1 VTRETN
7 TMPNWAGSCWYYLRF
22 CDPKNRERF
31 AGITAERYFMGKD
44 GVDLYVGGAEH
55 SVLHLLYARFW
66 HQALYDLGLVSSP
79 EPFHKLFHQGMIT
92 GFAYQREDKSLVAI
106 DQVEQAGEERF
117 IEKATGKSVV
127 QTIAKMS
134 KSLKNVVNPDDVV
147 AEYGADTFRLY
158 EMYMGPLEASKP
170 WNTRDTT
177 GLHRFLQRAWRLL
190 VDEETGKLKLR
201 ADPDANTEKL
211 LHRTIAKVGDDIER
225 LAFNTAIAALI
236 KLVNEAGT
244 GGGFTRDQAGRFL
257 RVLAPFAPHIAEEL
271 WHMLGAQTSIAHES
285 WPSHDPLQLVDANVE
300 MPIAIKGK
308 VRSHLLVP
316 SDADQATLERL
327 VLADARVQELVAGK
341 TIRKLIVVPGRMV
354 NIVTD

>member
-1 VTRETN
+1 
-7 TMPNWAGSCWYYLRF
+7 
-22 CDPKNRERF
+22 
-31 AGITAERYFMGKD
+31 
-44 GVDLYVGGAEH
+44 
-55 SVLHLLYARFW
+55 
-66 HQALYDLGLVSSP
+66 
-79 EPFHKLFHQGMIT
+79 
-92 GFAYQREDKSLVAI
+92 
-106 DQVEQAGEERF
+106 
-117 IEKATGKSVV
+117 
-127 QTIAKMS
+127 MS

-190 VDEETGKLKLR
+190 VDEETGALKLR
-201 ADPDANTEKL
+201 AESDANTEKL

-244 GGGFTRDQAGRFL
+244 SGGFTRDQAGRFL

-271 WHMLGAQTSIAHES
+271 WSLLGAQASIALES
-285 WPSHDPLQLVDANVE
+285 WPTHDPAQLVDASVE

-308 VRSHLLVP
+308 VRGHLLVP
-316 SDADQATLERL
+316 SDADAATLERL
-327 VLADARVQELVAGK
+327 VLADARVQELLAGK